1 MAETNTAKKEKGGFF
16 SNLKVEFKKIVWP
29 DRQSAVRQI
38 VLIIVVTIILGIL
51 VNLLDTGIKALI
63 GLIAG

>member
-1 MAETNTAKKEKGGFF
+1 MAETNTAKKEKGSFF
-16 SNLKVEFKKIVWP
+16 KNLKIEFKKIVWP

-38 VLIIVVTIILGIL
+38 VLIIIVTIILGIL
-51 VNLLDTGIKALI
+51 VNLLDTGIKALV